1 MQYTRIPVYDDSID
15 NIIGILNMKDF
26 AIEARQVGFDN
37 VDIRKLLRKPYF
49 VLETKNIDDLFKEL
63 QEDRQHIAILV
74 DEYGGFSG
82 IVTVEDLIEEIMGD
96 IEDEYDHDDEPK
108 LQKIDD
114 YNFIV
119 DGNYLIDDL
128 DDELDLKLDNV
139 NHDTISGFVLHLLG
153 EIPDDN
159 QERSVTY
166 ENLTFKIT
174 GVKGNRVTKIKLTI
188 KKSEEK
194 ESDSSE
200 D

>member
-1 MQYTRIPVYDDSID
+1 
-15 NIIGILNMKDF
+15 MKDF

-108 LQKIDD
+108 LQK
-114 YNFIV
+114 
-119 DGNYLIDDL
+119 
-128 DDELDLKLDNV
+128 
-139 NHDTISGFVLHLLG
+139 
-153 EIPDDN
+153 
-159 QERSVTY
+159 
-166 ENLTFKIT
+166 
-174 GVKGNRVTKIKLTI
+174 NR
-188 KKSEEK
+188 
-194 ESDSSE
+194 
-200 D
+200 

>member
-1 MQYTRIPVYDDSID
+1 MRGQKK
-15 NIIGILNMKDF
+15 KDF